1 LFYNLP
7 DFCKADASRIPP
19 HASLRKACQGESP
32 MPEREIYLLSPR
44 SLSPETI
51 AVAFAK
57 TSRSPDSFRVIAAE
71 LSDEKSAQFHEKWV
85 VGYGHASVAEHAVLH
100 IAFENVSRLAIESIE
115 GNRLASY
122 TEKSTRYQRWGLD
135 DFTIPPELEGHP
147 LYDEYVD
154 TIRFLFKTYADS
166 LDPVRSLIFE
176 RFPRRENEKN
186 EAWDRRIRSKY
197 VDVCRF
203 ILPAAS
209 LANVGM
215 TANARVLEN
224 MIRKML
230 SHELAEVRQIGEKV
244 KEVAL
249 GETPTLVKYAD
260 AVPYLVETCKEI
272 RELEIGDL
280 SSETGDESWCNLVDY
295 DIDGERKVLA
305 TVLYRFGEMSY
316 AQALDHIGSLD
327 EERKARLVESLL
339 GRLGKYDV
347 PFRELEYSTYTF
359 DLIMDQGAYA
369 EFKRHRMMTQT
380 PQKLTTLLGYAT
392 PHLITEAG
400 FESQYETAMESAAKM
415 YEKLY
420 QFSPA
425 IAQYVVPNGFNRR
438 VLAKFNLREAYAFCQ
453 LRSAA
458 NAHFSIRRV
467 AQRIYEE
474 IARVHP
480 LLTKY
485 IKLHEETW
493 QGVEEGFFTKV

>member
-1 LFYNLP
+1 
-7 DFCKADASRIPP
+7 
-19 HASLRKACQGESP
+19 

-57 TSRSPDSFRVIAAE
+57 TSRSPESFRAIAAE

-122 TEKSTRYQRWGLD
+122 TEKSTRYQKWGLD
-135 DFTIPPELEGHP
+135 DFTIPSELEGHP
-147 LYDEYVD
+147 LCSEYVE
-154 TIRFLFKTYADS
+154 TIRMLFKTYLDS
-166 LDPVRSLIFE
+166 LEPVRSLILD
-176 RFPRRENEKN
+176 RFPRRENEKD

-203 ILPAAS
+203 LLPAAS

-224 MIRKML
+224 TIRKML
-230 SHELAEVRQIGEKV
+230 SHELAEVRQIGERV

-260 AVPYLVETCKEI
+260 AAPYLVETCKEI
-272 RELEIGDL
+272 RELETRDFGVD
-280 SSETGDESWCNLVDY
+280 DQDWCQLVDY
-295 DIDGERKVLA
+295 DKDGEKRVLA
-305 TVLYRFGEMSY
+305 AALYRFGEMSFAAAFAY
-316 AQALDHIGSLD
+316 LESLNDEKKADLAQ
-327 EERKARLVESLL
+327 SLL
-339 GRLGKYDV
+339 GRLGKFDV
-347 PFRELEYSTYTF
+347 PLRELEYSTYTF

-380 PQKLTTLLGYAT
+380 PQKLTTRLGFAT
-392 PHLITEAG
+392 PGLIVEAD
-400 FESQYETAMESAAKM
+400 FSSAYESAMESAARM

-420 QFSPA
+420 QENPEV
-425 IAQYVVPNGFNRR
+425 AQYVVPNGFNRR
-438 VLAKFNLREAYAFCQ
+438 VLAHFNLREAYAFCQ

-467 AQRIYEE
+467 AQRVYDEM
-474 IARVHP
+474 ARVHP

-485 IKLHEETW
+485 MKLHDETW
-493 QGVEEGFFTKV
+493 KDVEENHFMKV

>member
-1 LFYNLP
+1 
-7 DFCKADASRIPP
+7 
-19 HASLRKACQGESP
+19 

-44 SLSPETI
+44 ALSPETI

-57 TSRSPDSFRVIAAE
+57 TSRSPESFRAIAAE

-115 GNRLASY
+115 GNRLGSY
-122 TEKSTRYQRWGLD
+122 TEKSTRYQRWGPD
-135 DFTIPPELEGHP
+135 DFFIPTELDGHP
-147 LYDEYVD
+147 LREEYVD
-154 TIRFLFKTYADS
+154 TVRFLFKTYAES
-166 LDPVRSLIFE
+166 IDPVRSLILE
-176 RFPRRENEKN
+176 HFPRRENEKE

-203 ILPAAS
+203 ILPSAS

-230 SHELAEVRQIGEKV
+230 SHELAEVRQIGEQV

-260 AVPYLVETCKEI
+260 AVPYLVDTVKEFALTPTPLS
-272 RELEIGDL
+272 LE
-280 SSETGDESWCNLVDY
+280 EEQRVRDEWCTLISY
-295 DIDGERKVLA
+295 DKDAEKKVLA
-305 TVLYRFGEMSY
+305 AALYRFGEMGY
-316 AQALDHIGSLD
+316 VDALAYVKSL
-327 EERKARLVESLL
+327 KKVELAKLADTLL
-339 GRLGKYDV
+339 QRLGKFDV
-347 PFRELEYSTYTF
+347 PLRELEYATYTF

-380 PQKLTTLLGYAT
+380 PQRLTTRLGYTT
-392 PHLITEAG
+392 PRLVTESG
-400 FESQYETAMESAAKM
+400 FGSQYETAMESASKL

-420 QFSPA
+420 QFNPNV
-425 IAQYVVPNGFNRR
+425 AQYIVPNGFNRR
-438 VLAKFNLREAYAFCQ
+438 VLAEFNLREAYAFCQ

-467 AQRIYEE
+467 AQRMVEE
-474 IARVHP
+474 LARVHP

-485 IKLHEETW
+485 MKLHEETW
-493 QGVEEGFFTKV
+493 QGVEGDYFTKA

>member
-1 LFYNLP
+1 
-7 DFCKADASRIPP
+7 
-19 HASLRKACQGESP
+19 
-32 MPEREIYLLSPR
+32 MPECEIYLLSPR

-57 TSRSPDSFRVIAAE
+57 TSRSPESFRAIAAE

-122 TEKSTRYQRWGLD
+122 TEKSTRYQKWGSD

-147 LYDEYVD
+147 LCSEYVD

-166 LDPVRSLIFE
+166 IEPVRSRILE
-176 RFPRRENEKN
+176 RFSRRENEKD

-203 ILPAAS
+203 LLPAAS

-224 MIRKML
+224 TIRKML
-230 SHELAEVRQIGEKV
+230 SHELAEVRQIGERV

-260 AVPYLVETCKEI
+260 AVPYVVETCQEI
-272 RELEIGDL
+272 RELGIIDSNGSDK
-280 SSETGDESWCNLVDY
+280 DWCSLIDY
-295 DIDGERKVLA
+295 DKQGEKKVLA
-305 TVLYRFGEMSY
+305 AALYRFGEISY
-316 AQALDHIGSLD
+316 ANALAYIESLN
-327 EERKARLVESLL
+327 EEQKTSLAESLL

-347 PFRELEYSTYTF
+347 PLRELEYSTYTF

-380 PQKLTTLLGYAT
+380 PQKLTTRLGYAI

-400 FESQYETAMESAAKM
+400 FESQYEVAMEAAAQI

-420 QFSPA
+420 EDNWDV
-425 IAQYVVPNGFNRR
+425 AQYVVPNGFNRR
-438 VLAKFNLREAYAFCQ
+438 VLAQFNLREAYAFCQ

-458 NAHFSIRRV
+458 NAHFSIRRL

-474 IARVHP
+474 MARVHP

-485 IKLHEETW
+485 IKLHDETW
-493 QGVEEGFFTKV
+493 KAVEEGYFTKV